1 MSLKIK
7 HLNGDTTFLLTFSPT
22 EPRLSLNQYRYPPGT
37 FSVLVDPWLSGP
49 SSMWHPKFLLSKHTV
64 PSCISNLS
72 HIPEPN
78 VVLVSQDKP
87 DHCHEPTLRQ
97 LDPTSTLTNI
107 LAIPAAAR
115 KIRGMKHFDPS
126 RVHALPAYSCKDP
139 ESIIRFYIPPLSPGG
154 TSGEATIT
162 YIPAKMD
169 MSGLHN
175 AIGITYRPPTATPL
189 PTKYSPS
196 PSTYSNFSSPKP
208 LHYHLNNIPHT
219 PPDSPNRRPRSLSAS
234 TNPSTISTV
243 SSSSSPAISQTSTV
257 STAPSTSHSYHAH
270 SPSFHSPSFHTHTH
284 THSTSSTT
292 SAHHSRTAKTLS
304 LIYSPHG
311 LAYTPYLSQYATTH
325 LVPHA
330 ALPLTTL
337 IHGFDRVENPWYMGG
352 NVNAGLPG
360 GVEIAK
366 NLMARCWIGA
376 HDEDKEN
383 SGVSVL
389 KVRMRKYGL
398 NEVRE
403 MVRREW
409 NGGGGG
415 GGGGCEVRA
424 LDCGEELVMRS

>member
-1 MSLKIK
+1 MSFKIK
-7 HLNGDTTFLLTFSPT
+7 HLNGDTTFLLTFSPVEQRPT
-22 EPRLSLNQYRYPPGT
+22 LNRYGHPPGT

-97 LDPTSTLTNI
+97 LDPTSTFTNV
-107 LAIPAAAR
+107 LAIPAAAK
-115 KIRGMKHFDPS
+115 KIRGMKHFSLDQ
-126 RVHALPAYSCKDP
+126 VHALPAYSSKDK
-139 ESIIRFYIPPLSPGG
+139 ESVVRFYIPPLTSGG
-154 TSGEATIT
+154 TFGEATIA

-175 AIGITYRPPTATPL
+175 AIGITYRPPTAAPF
-189 PTKYSPS
+189 PAQDSPPS
-196 PSTYSNFSSPKP
+196 STYSNFSSPNP
-208 LHYHLNNIPHT
+208 QQYQLNNLPPT
-219 PPDSPNRRPRSLSAS
+219 PPDSPNQRPCSLSAS
-234 TNPSTISTV
+234 TNPSTLST
-243 SSSSSPAISQTSTV
+243 SSSSSPAISQSCSAT
-257 STAPSTSHSYHAH
+257 TAPSTSHSLHAH
-270 SPSFHSPSFHTHTH
+270 SPSYHSPSFHTHTH
-284 THSTSSTT
+284 THSTSSTS
-292 SAHHSRTAKTLS
+292 SANQPRPAKTLS

-337 IHGFDRVENPWYMGG
+337 IHGFDRIENPWYMGG

-389 KVRMRKYGL
+389 KIRMRKYGL
-398 NEVRE
+398 SEVRE
-403 MVRREW
+403 MVKREW
-409 NGGGGG
+409 SG
-415 GGGGCEVRA
+415 GGGGCEVRV

>member
-7 HLNGDTTFLLTFSPT
+7 QLNGDTTFLLTFSPADQR
-22 EPRLSLNQYRYPPGT
+22 PSLNRYGHPPGT

-64 PSCISNLS
+64 PSCISSLS
-72 HIPEPN
+72 EIPEPN

-97 LDPTSTLTNI
+97 LNPASTLTNV

-115 KIRGMKHFDPS
+115 KIRGMKHFHPS
-126 RVHALPAYSCKDP
+126 RVHALPTYSRKD
-139 ESIIRFYIPPLSPGG
+139 EDSIVRFYIPPLTLGG
-154 TSGEATIT
+154 TSGEATIA

-169 MSGLHN
+169 VSGLHN
-175 AIGITYRPPTATPL
+175 AIGITYRPPTAAPFL
-189 PTKYSPS
+189 AQPS
-196 PSTYSNFSSPKP
+196 PPSSTYSNFSSPNP
-208 LHYHLNNIPHT
+208 QQYQLDNMPPT
-219 PPDSPNRRPRSLSAS
+219 PPDTPNQRPRSLSAS
-234 TNPSTISTV
+234 TNPSTLSMTSAI
-243 SSSSSPAISQTSTV
+243 SPAISQTSSA
-257 STAPSTSHSYHAH
+257 STAPTSSHSLHAH

-284 THSTSSTT
+284 THSTSSTN
-292 SAHHSRTAKTLS
+292 SNFHPRPAKTLS
-304 LIYSPHG
+304 VIYSPHG
-311 LAYTPYLSQYATTH
+311 LAYSPYLSQYATTH
-325 LVPHA
+325 LVSHA

-389 KVRMRKYGL
+389 KIRMRKYSL
-398 NEVRE
+398 REVRE
-403 MVRREW
+403 FVRKEW
-409 NGGGGG
+409 SGGGG